1 MNSALRQSIFNLF
14 GDTMADPRKKID
26 QLRIKNNMTLAQL
39 AGALGLSNTSVYNWY
54 NEKNSMPTVRELED
68 VCALF
73 KISMAELFTDADC
86 DNLTAK
92 QLQLLELFEKLNE
105 SQQANVISIIES
117 IVSSNKT
124 E

>member
-1 MNSALRQSIFNLF
+1 
-14 GDTMADPRKKID
+14 MADPRKKID

-54 NEKNSMPTVRELED
+54 NEKNSMPTVRVLED

-73 KISMAELFTDADC
+73 KISMAELFTDADF

-105 SQQANVISIIES
+105 SQQSNVISIIES

>member
-1 MNSALRQSIFNLF
+1 
-14 GDTMADPRKKID
+14 MADPRKKID

-54 NEKNSMPTVRELED
+54 NEKNSMPTVRVLED

>member
-1 MNSALRQSIFNLF
+1 
-14 GDTMADPRKKID
+14 MADPRKKID

-39 AGALGLSNTSVYNWY
+39 AGALGLSNISVYNWY
-54 NEKNSMPTVRELED
+54 NEKNSMPTVRVLED

-105 SQQANVISIIES
+105 SQQSNVISIIES